1 MMELKHRW
9 GKIEEVFKPFMD
21 KNQVALLIRGLPGTG
36 KTTLALELMN
46 LVKDKYN
53 CIYISTRVSF
63 NKLKQ
68 QIPWVE
74 DILNDST
81 VLQLIDDNI
90 RDKNGHDNPMSK
102 GKGDSI
108 DLRLSTADNLL
119 NILIDRLV
127 NYKRAFIVLDS
138 WDSLAKEIPLDE
150 RMKIEKTM
158 LAVADANDGM
168 LVFISEEPEKNTLAY
183 LVDCVITL
191 TTEAS
196 NGVWL
201 RKMQID
207 KMRGVAIS
215 RNRMVYTLHDGHFTI
230 TESKQNTMY
239 KGGLFNAIASKQG
252 YTSTG
257 NKQLDD
263 ALGYGIRDGSI
274 VMLEVDSSINMNYA
288 RIIAADAVLNNI
300 RSNKPAMVIC
310 GYDEPL
316 IKVLNKIVP
325 YCLSFDLSRLMVFAS
340 PSSNY
345 EQEFK
350 RVMNELYTYDKQ
362 CIMEDMIMS
371 LGYDNT
377 ENMALLVDSYIK
389 LKDYGKSMI
398 AVANLVW
405 NRFEEIREQVLYS
418 TKVIRNNDDVLIL
431 TVKAG
436 SDTASNVAMLADVH
450 IKLWED
456 DGTHIL
462 CIKKPFERLY
472 AMSLDDAN
480 GYPSYSLLP
489 LL

>member
-1 MMELKHRW
+1 MMELRSRW
-9 GKIEEVFKPFMD
+9 CKLEEVFKPFMD
-21 KNQVALLIRGLPGTG
+21 KNQIALLIRGLPGTG

-53 CIYISTRVSF
+53 CIYVSTRVSF

-74 DILNDST
+74 DILNDYT
-81 VLQLIDDNI
+81 VLQLINDNI
-90 RDKNGHDNPMSK
+90 RDKNGHDNPI

-119 NILIDRLV
+119 NIVIDRLV
-127 NYKRAFIVLDS
+127 NSKRAFIVLDS

-158 LAVADANDGM
+158 LTIADANDGM

-191 TTEAS
+191 TSEAS

-215 RNRMVYTLHDGHFTI
+215 RNRMVYTLHNGHFTI
-230 TESKQNTMY
+230 TESKHTTY
-239 KGGLFNAIASKQG
+239 KGGLFNPIASKQG

-263 ALGYGIRDGSI
+263 ALGYGIRDGSV

-288 RIIAADAVLNNI
+288 RIIVADAVLNNI
-300 RSNKPAMVIC
+300 RSNKPAMVLC

-316 IKVLNKIVP
+316 IKVLSKIVP
-325 YCLSFDLSRLMVFAS
+325 YCLSSDLSRLMVFAS

-345 EQEFK
+345 EEEFK

-362 CIMEDMIMS
+362 CIMEDMIMA
-371 LGYDNT
+371 LGCDKT

-398 AVANLVW
+398 VVANLVW
-405 NRFEEIREQVLYS
+405 NRFEEIRNQLLYS

-431 TVKAG
+431 TVKAD

-462 CIKKPFERLY
+462 GIKKPFERLY

-480 GYPSYSLLP
+480 SYPSYNLLP